1 MLDKDAF
8 EAFRESGDL
17 FDKQTAARFR
27 RLLSRGGSE
36 DGMTLYRTF
45 RGKDPDKTAM
55 LVARGLMERPRP
67 AADSLAV
74 PTLQ

>member
-1 MLDKDAF
+1 
-8 EAFRESGDL
+8 
-17 FDKQTAARFR
+17 
-27 RLLSRGGSE
+27 
-36 DGMTLYRTF
+36 MTLYRTF